1 MRSAWLRL
9 SSSSP
14 PSPRCLFRANLR
26 RYRPP
31 PPASSPGKDGTVP
44 ALSVLIPARNEESAI
59 GAAVEAVLAS
69 RGVEFEVVVLDDHS
83 EDATADV
90 VSAIAARDARVR
102 LLRGQ
107 PLPAGWCGKQYACS
121 LLAQAARHPLLVF
134 LDADV
139 RLAPDGLA
147 RMAAFLEES
156 RADLASGI
164 PLQETG
170 TLVEKLVIPL
180 IHFVLLGFLPLARMR
195 RSRHPAYAAGCGQLF
210 LARRSAY
217 EAAGGHAVIRA
228 SLHDGITLPRAFRAA
243 GFRTDLC
250 DMTEIATCRM
260 YRSAGDV
267 WRGLAKNATEGLAS
281 PGMILPATTI
291 LLGGQVLPLLLLA
304 AVAWLPPLAAC
315 LALLAAVAS
324 YYPRFAAA
332 KRFRQSWL
340 GAVLHPVGILIFLAI
355 QWHAFIRRARRR
367 PAAWKGREYQVPVGP
382 ASFSGRDKKRST
394 RESWTMR
401 VAPQFGRA
409 LERQRNSLGSV
420 TSQC

>member
-1 MRSAWLRL
+1 MSIVRRL
-9 SSSSP
+9 AAS
-14 PSPRCLFRANLR
+14 
-26 RYRPP
+26 RP
-31 PPASSPGKDGTVP
+31 GDDGTVP
-44 ALSVLIPARNEESAI
+44 AISVLIPARNEEHAI
-59 GAAVEAVLAS
+59 GAALEAVLAS
-69 RGVEFEVVVLDDHS
+69 RGVELEVVVLDDHS
-83 EDATADV
+83 DDATADV
-90 VSAIAARDARVR
+90 VSAIAERDSRVR

-156 RADLASGI
+156 QADLASGI

-180 IHFVLLGFLPLARMR
+180 NHFVLLGFLPLARMR
-195 RSRHPAYAAGCGQLF
+195 RSRHPAYAAGCGQLI

-217 EAAGGHAVIRA
+217 DAAGGHAAIRA

-260 YRSAGDV
+260 YRTAGDV

-281 PGMILPATTI
+281 PGMIVPATAV
-291 LLGGQVLPLLLLA
+291 LLGGQVLPLGLLA
-304 AVAWLPPLAAC
+304 ARGLAPSPGRMPRLRRRGGLLLPA
-315 LALLAAVAS
+315 
-324 YYPRFAAA
+324 
-332 KRFRQSWL
+332 
-340 GAVLHPVGILIFLAI
+340 
-355 QWHAFIRRARRR
+355 IRRGVAISSILARRLSAPGGNPDLPR
-367 PAAWKGREYQVPVGP
+367 H
-382 ASFSGRDKKRST
+382 S
-394 RESWTMR
+394 
-401 VAPQFGRA
+401 VARA
-409 LERQRNSLGSV
+409 LYRRE
-420 TSQC
+420 TSTGELEGT